1 MKFSVKYI
9 PTSLFSLKE
18 SNSTN
23 SGAKS
28 LLLPSP
34 YSIKMAIL
42 NQAITIGGELQSL
55 QTKNSEEFRYIRDAK
70 IEFYIEDESFFCVNN
85 SFVKILKLKEDKRSK
100 KQKEED
106 NSEFIPGFGQTVA
119 FREYIYLS
127 NPLEIIF
134 EVKNEIQKNYLKKY
148 LHKINYFGKRGCFFQ
163 FVDYRDEPNDANV
176 IEFSSTNLI
185 PGIIQEYDDFDT
197 KTTFDNVNSF
207 SGSTT
212 KRKKTLLLLP
222 ILSQS
227 SSKSFRVYKKNCLEI
242 AHI

>member
-1 MKFSVKYI
+1 MKFSVKYV

-42 NQAITIGGELQSL
+42 NQAITIGGELEL
-55 QTKNSEEFRYIRDAK
+55 LETKNSELFRYIRDAK
-70 IEFYIEDESFFCVNN
+70 IGFFIEDESYFCVNN

-100 KQKEED
+100 KQKEEE
-106 NSEFIPGFGQTVA
+106 NSEFISGFGQTVA

-127 NPLEIIF
+127 NQIEIIF
-134 EVKNEIQKNYLKKY
+134 EVENKEQKNYLKKY

-163 FVDYRDEPNDANV
+163 FVDYKDEPNHANV
-176 IEFSSTNLI
+176 MEFSSTNLTS
-185 PGIIQEYDDFDT
+185 GIIQEYDDFDSQ
-197 KTTFDNVNSF
+197 TTFDNVNNF
-207 SGSTT
+207 STSTT
-212 KRKKTLLLLP
+212 KRKKT
-222 ILSQS
+222 ILNVPVIRFN
-227 SSKSFRVYKKNCLEI
+227 SSKSYSIFKRNL
-242 AHI
+242 

>member
-42 NQAITIGGELQSL
+42 NQAITMGGELEL
-55 QTKNSEEFRYIRDAK
+55 LETKNSKVFRYIRDAK
-70 IEFYIEDESFFCVNN
+70 IGFYIEDESYFCVNN
-85 SFVKILKLKEDKRSK
+85 SFVKILKPAREGG
-100 KQKEED
+100 
-106 NSEFIPGFGQTVA
+106 GFGQTVA

-134 EVKNEIQKNYLKKY
+134 EVENEEQKEYLKKY
-148 LHKINYFGKRGCFFQ
+148 LHKISYFGKRGCFFQ
-163 FVDYRDEPNDANV
+163 FADYKDEPNDANV
-176 IEFSSTNLI
+176 IEFSSANI
-185 PGIIQEYDDFDT
+185 SPGIIQEYDDFDS
-197 KTTFDNVNSF
+197 KITFDKVNNF
-207 SGSTT
+207 SGSIT
-212 KRKKTLLLLP
+212 KRKKH
-222 ILSQS
+222 ILNVPLIRVN
-227 SSKSFRVYKKNCLEI
+227 SSKSHSVFQRLNSQPNNT
-242 AHI
+242 